1 LITLRSL
8 LRDSP
13 DDHTSIEASARQ

>member
-13 DDHTSIEASARQ
+13 DDHTSIEASARE